1 MKKLKLLKL
10 IREIKSLN
18 KNDFHVFRVDADTD
32 YSTMEFLSE
41 LLDKKNIKHV
51 IVRNDFDI
59 KSMAADDKKELL
71 EDIKKEIGLED

>member
-18 KNDFHVFRVDADTD
+18 KNDFHVIRINNDIDF
-32 YSTMEFLSE
+32 STMYDLSE
-41 LLDKKNIKHV
+41 YLDKKNIEHV

-59 KSMAADDKKELL
+59 KSLAADDKKELL
-71 EDIKKEIGLED
+71 EYIKKEIGLED

>member
-32 YSTMEFLSE
+32 YSTMGYLSE

>member
-32 YSTMEFLSE
+32 CKTMCSLSE
-41 LLDKKNIKHV
+41 YLDEKHIKH
-51 IVRNDFDI
+51 IVMRSGISI
-59 KSMAADDKKELL
+59 KSLAADDKKELL
-71 EDIKKEIGLED
+71 EYIKKEIGLED

>member
-32 YSTMEFLSE
+32 YQTMGYLSE
-41 LLDKKNIKHV
+41 YLDKKHINHI
-51 IVRNDFDI
+51 IIQSGISI
-59 KSMAADDKKELL
+59 KSLAAKDKKELL
-71 EDIKKEIGLED
+71 EYIKKEIGLED

>member
-32 YSTMEFLSE
+32 CKTMSFLSE
-41 LLDKKNIKHV
+41 YLDEKH
-51 IVRNDFDI
+51 INHIIIHSGISI
-59 KSMAADDKKELL
+59 KSLAADDKKELL
-71 EDIKKEIGLED
+71 EYIKKEIGLED